1 MTNTSSLKN
10 KTALITGASRGIGKA
25 IALKLSSEGVR
36 IIACASSKQNL
47 KQTISEI
54 QSKNG
59 TVTSLAC
66 DLAQAGQVK
75 RLAQEAL
82 QVYGQID
89 ILINNA
95 GTSIKKS
102 FDQST
107 DEEWKHLFA
116 VNAMAPFILCR
127 ECLPSLKN
135 SEAASIIQIGSVV
148 AHKGYEG
155 QSLYSA
161 SKHAL
166 LGFTKALAEEVKS
179 LNIRVHAI
187 NPGGVY
193 TDMVKSMRPDLDP
206 SGLIKPEEIADIV
219 HFLLTHRNNAMLD
232 DIHIRRANGS
242 PWF

>member
-1 MTNTSSLKN
+1 MTNTHPLSN

-25 IALKLSSEGVR
+25 IALKLASAGVR

-47 KQTISEI
+47 EQTVSEI
-54 QSKNG
+54 KSKNG
-59 TVTSLAC
+59 AVESLSC
-66 DLAQAGQVK
+66 DLAQADQVK
-75 RLAQEAL
+75 HLAQEAL
-82 QVYGQID
+82 QAYGQID

-95 GTSIKKS
+95 GASIKKT

-107 DEEWKHLFA
+107 DEEWNRLFA

-127 ECLPSLKN
+127 ECLPALKK
-135 SEAASIIQIGSVV
+135 SPAASIIQIGSVV

-166 LGFTKALAEEVKS
+166 LGFTKVLAEEVKS
-179 LNIRVHAI
+179 FGIRVHSI

-206 SGLIKPEEIADIV
+206 SGLIQPEEIAEIV